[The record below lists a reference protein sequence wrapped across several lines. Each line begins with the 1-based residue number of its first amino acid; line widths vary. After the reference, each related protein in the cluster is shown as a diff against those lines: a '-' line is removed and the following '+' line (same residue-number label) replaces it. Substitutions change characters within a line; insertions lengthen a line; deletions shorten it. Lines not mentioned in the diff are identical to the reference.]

1 MKNFKLSNGNT
12 IPCIG
17 LGTWRS
23 EPDKVYDAV
32 LTAIEAGYRHI
43 DAAMIYNNEEQV
55 GKAIK
60 DSGIK
65 REELFVTT
73 KLWNSDQGYET
84 TKKALE
90 TSLEKLGLDYID
102 LYLIHWFKGYDK
114 LFESYKAMEEL
125 YKEGKIKALGT
136 SNFNVHHIMKL
147 IEFAEIKP
155 VVNQV
160 ETHIALQNQFLQEYC
175 SSEGIQLEAYAPL
188 MSSNISELLSNQ
200 TMNELAQKYNKTV
213 PQVAIKWLLQ
223 RGIVALP
230 KSVTPSR
237 IIENFNV
244 FDFEISSEDMD
255 KIKTLNQGKK
265 LFPEMDN
272 VTF

>member
-1 MKNFKLSNGNT
+1 MEYFKLSNGNT

-23 EPDKVYDAV
+23 EPEKVYDAV
-32 LTAIEAGYRHI
+32 LKAIEAGYRHI
-43 DAAMIYNNEEQV
+43 DTAMIYKNEEQV

-73 KLWNSDQGYET
+73 KLWNSDQGYES

-90 TSLEKLGLDYID
+90 TSLTKLGLDYVD
-102 LYLIHWFKGYDK
+102 LYLVHWFKGYDK
-114 LFESYKAMEEL
+114 LFDSYKAMQEL

-136 SNFNVHHIMKL
+136 SNCNVHHLMKL
-147 IEFAEIKP
+147 IEFAEVKP

-160 ETHIALQNQFLQEYC
+160 ETHIALQNDFLQEYC
-175 SSEGIQLEAYAPL
+175 VSEGIQLEAYAPL
-188 MSSNISELLSNQ
+188 MSSNISELLSNE
-200 TMNELAQKYNKTV
+200 TMNSIAKKYDKTV
-213 PQVAIKWLLQ
+213 PQIAIKWLLQ

-237 IIENFNV
+237 IVENFNV
-244 FDFEISSEDMD
+244 FDFELTDEDMS
-255 KIKTLNQGKK
+255 KIKELNQGKK